1 MQNADSNFTIK
12 YRRQFIAA
20 PQTRISFFSGN
31 PALTE
36 IFRAEKKS
44 AANIRR
50 LFVTDTNVAQ
60 LESVSEFLG
69 NFGFDANALPSEK
82 ADRQKPLVF
91 AGLKEFSGDALVV
104 IPAGEEF
111 KTVENVLAI
120 VRSALDEAFSRK
132 DIFVG
137 IGGGVVTD
145 MTAFAAALYKRGAR
159 CELVPTTLLSMVDAA
174 LGGKSGC
181 DFDDYK
187 NMIGA
192 FFPAER
198 LFVFPEFVQSLSDA
212 EYRSGFAEAFKHALL
227 FDKKLFAE
235 ISSQKEKVKLREK
248 DFVFKMI
255 SKSVEA
261 KARVVQKDMTEKGER
276 MLLNFGHTFAH
287 ALETRAGLGKIS
299 HGDAVGW
306 GIGRA
311 LCVSRNLGLC
321 PQEYTDH
328 VLDLLKFFGWETS
341 ARHSVFSGEDSAE
354 KLLEAMRRDKKNA
367 SKKIRLILQRGLCEN
382 LISEVRDEEILKCL

>member
-1 MQNADSNFTIK
+1 MHEDSIFTIK
-12 YRRQFIAA
+12 YRRQFIAT
-20 PQTRISFFSGN
+20 PRTRIHFFGGDPS
-31 PALTE
+31 LTE
-36 IFRAEKKS
+36 IFLES
-44 AANIRR
+44 AANERR
-50 LFVTDTNVAQ
+50 LFVTDTNVAR
-60 LESVSEFLG
+60 LESVSDFLK
-69 NFGFDANALPSEK
+69 NFAFDAGMISSDK
-82 ADRQKPLVF
+82 AC
-91 AGLKEFSGDALVV
+91 ASFSGQGEFKDDALIV
-104 IPAGEEF
+104 IPAGEAF
-111 KTVENVLAI
+111 KTIESVLAI
-120 VRSALDEAFSRK
+120 VRAALDRAFGRK

-159 CELVPTTLLSMVDAA
+159 CEFVPTTLLAMVDAA

-192 FFPAER
+192 FFPAENI
-198 LFVFPEFVQSLSDA
+198 FVFPQFVQSLSDD
-212 EYRSGFAEAFKHALL
+212 EYRSGFAEAFKQALL

-235 ISSQKEKVKLREK
+235 ISAQKEKVKLRER
-248 DFVFKMI
+248 DFVFKVI

-261 KARVVQKDMTEKGER
+261 KARVVQKDMTEKNER
-276 MLLNFGHTFAH
+276 MLLNLGHTFAH
-287 ALETRAGLGKIS
+287 ALETCAGLGKIS

-321 PQEYTDH
+321 SEEYKNQ
-328 VLDLLKFFGWETS
+328 VLDLIEFFGWERS
-341 ARHSVFSGEDSAE
+341 AKHGVFSGENSAE
-354 KLLEAMRRDKKNA
+354 RLLDAMRRDKKNS

-382 LISEVRDEEILKCL
+382 LICEIGDEEILKCL

>member
-1 MQNADSNFTIK
+1 MHEDSIFTIK
-12 YRRQFIAA
+12 YRRQFIAT
-20 PQTRISFFSGN
+20 PKTRIHFFGGN
-31 PALTE
+31 PSLTE
-36 IFRAEKKS
+36 VFLES
-44 AANIRR
+44 APNERR
-50 LFVTDTNVAQ
+50 LFVTDTNVAR
-60 LESVSEFLG
+60 LESVSDFLK
-69 NFGFDANALPSEK
+69 NFGFEASMIFEDK
-82 ADRQKPLVF
+82 ACAAFLGQ
-91 AGLKEFSGDALVV
+91 GEFKDDALIV
-104 IPAGEEF
+104 IPAGEAF
-111 KTVENVLAI
+111 KTIESVLAI
-120 VRSALDEAFSRK
+120 VRAALDRAFGRK

-192 FFPAER
+192 FFPAEN
-198 LFVFPEFVQSLSDA
+198 LFVFPQFVQSLSDD

-235 ISSQKEKVKLREK
+235 ISAQKEKVKLREK

-261 KARVVQKDMTEKGER
+261 KARVVQKDMTEKNER
-276 MLLNFGHTFAH
+276 MLLNLGHTFAH
-287 ALETRAGLGKIS
+287 ALETCAGLGKIS

-311 LCVSRNLGLC
+311 LCVSCNLGLC
-321 PQEYTDH
+321 SEEYKNQ
-328 VLDLLKFFGWETS
+328 VLDLIEFFGWERN
-341 ARHSVFSGEDSAE
+341 AKHKVFSCENSAE
-354 KLLEAMRRDKKNA
+354 KLLDAMRRDKKNS

-382 LISEVRDEEILKCL
+382 LIRETSDEEILKCL

>member
-12 YRRQFIAA
+12 YKRQFIAT
-20 PQTRISFFSGN
+20 PETRISFFEGN
-31 PALTE
+31 PSLSR
-36 IFRAEKKS
+36 IFLDEKKS
-44 AANIRR
+44 GQKARR
-50 LFVTDTNVAQ
+50 LFVTDTNVAR
-60 LESVSEFLG
+60 LESLSEFLR
-69 NFGFDANALPSEK
+69 NFGFDAKKFSWEKSEK
-82 ADRQKPLVF
+82 SLVF
-91 AGLKEFSGDALVV
+91 AGLEKFAGDALVV

-111 KTVENVLAI
+111 KTAENVLAI

-145 MTAFAAALYKRGAR
+145 MTAFAAAIYKRGAR
-159 CELVPTTLLSMVDAA
+159 CELVPTTLLAMVDAA

-181 DFDDYK
+181 DFDEYK

-227 FDKKLFAE
+227 FDKKLFDE
-235 ISSQKEKVKLREK
+235 ISAQKEKIKLREK
-248 DFVFKMI
+248 NFVFKMI

-261 KARVVQKDMTEKGER
+261 KARVVQKDMTEKNER

-311 LCVSRNLGLC
+311 LCVSCNLGLC
-321 PQEYTDH
+321 SQEYRNQ
-328 VLDLLKFFGWETS
+328 VLDLLEFFGWERD
-341 ARHSVFSGEDSAE
+341 AKHSVFSEENSSE
-354 KLLEAMRRDKKNA
+354 KLLDAMRRDKKNS

-382 LISEVRDEEILKCL
+382 LISEISDEEILKCL

>member
-1 MQNADSNFTIK
+1 MHEDSIFTIK
-12 YRRQFIAA
+12 YRRQFIAT
-20 PQTRISFFSGN
+20 PKTRIHFFGGDPS
-31 PALTE
+31 LTE
-36 IFRAEKKS
+36 IFLES
-44 AANIRR
+44 APNERR
-50 LFVTDTNVAQ
+50 LFVTDTNVAR
-60 LESVSEFLG
+60 LESVSDFLK
-69 NFGFDANALPSEK
+69 NFGFEASMISEDK
-82 ADRQKPLVF
+82 NCA
-91 AGLKEFSGDALVV
+91 AFSGQGEFKDDALIV
-104 IPAGEEF
+104 IPAGEAF
-111 KTVENVLAI
+111 KTIESVLAI
-120 VRSALDEAFSRK
+120 VRAALDRAFGRK

-192 FFPAER
+192 FFPAEN
-198 LFVFPEFVQSLSDA
+198 LFVFPQFVQSLSDD
-212 EYRSGFAEAFKHALL
+212 EYRSGFAEAFKQALL

-235 ISSQKEKVKLREK
+235 ISAQKEKVKLREK

-261 KARVVQKDMTEKGER
+261 KARVVQKDMTEKNER
-276 MLLNFGHTFAH
+276 MLLNLGHTFAH
-287 ALETRAGLGKIS
+287 ALETCAGLGKIS

-311 LCVSRNLGLC
+311 LCVSCNLGLC
-321 PQEYTDH
+321 SEEYKNQ
-328 VLDLLKFFGWETS
+328 VLDLIGFFGWE
-341 ARHSVFSGEDSAE
+341 RNEKHKVFSCENSAE
-354 KLLEAMRRDKKNA
+354 KLLDAMRRDKKNS

-382 LISEVRDEEILKCL
+382 LIREISDEEILKCL

>member
-1 MQNADSNFTIK
+1 MRNEDSNFTIK
-12 YRRQFIAA
+12 YKRQFIAT
-20 PQTRISFFSGN
+20 PETRIHFFGGK
-31 PALTE
+31 PDLAATFLG
-36 IFRAEKKS
+36 EKKS
-44 AANIRR
+44 APATRR
-50 LFVTDTNVAQ
+50 LFVADTNVAR
-60 LESVSEFLG
+60 LESISDFLG
-69 NFGFDANALPSEK
+69 NFGFESGALSADK
-82 ADRQKPLVF
+82 ASTFKGQ
-91 AGLKEFSGDALVV
+91 GEFSGDALIV
-104 IPAGEEF
+104 IPAGEAF
-111 KTVENVLAI
+111 KTIGNVLSI
-120 VRSALDEAFSRK
+120 VRAALDEAFSRK

-159 CELVPTTLLSMVDAA
+159 CELVPTTLLAMVDAA

-181 DFDDYK
+181 DFEDYK

-212 EYRSGFAEAFKHALL
+212 EYRSGFAEAFKAALL
-227 FDKKLFAE
+227 FDKKLFAK

-255 SKSVEA
+255 SRSVEA
-261 KARVVQKDMTEKGER
+261 KARVVQKDMTEKNER
-276 MLLNFGHTFAH
+276 MLLNLGHTFAH
-287 ALETRAGLGKIS
+287 ALETKAGLGKIS

-321 PQEYTDH
+321 SEEYKKE
-328 VLDLLKFFGWETS
+328 VLDLLEFFGWERG
-341 ARHSVFSGEDSAE
+341 AKHGAFQDENSAE
-354 KLLEAMRRDKKNA
+354 KLLDAMRRDKKNS

-382 LISEVRDEEILKCL
+382 LILETCDEEILKCL

>member
-1 MQNADSNFTIK
+1 MHEDSIFTIK
-12 YRRQFIAA
+12 YRRQFIAT
-20 PQTRISFFSGN
+20 PKTRIHFFGGDPS
-31 PALTE
+31 LTE
-36 IFRAEKKS
+36 IFLES
-44 AANIRR
+44 APNERR
-50 LFVTDTNVAQ
+50 LFVTDTNVAR
-60 LESVSEFLG
+60 LESVSDFLK
-69 NFGFDANALPSEK
+69 NFGFDASMISEDK
-82 ADRQKPLVF
+82 AR
-91 AGLKEFSGDALVV
+91 AAFSGQGEFKDDALIV
-104 IPAGEEF
+104 IPAGEAF
-111 KTVENVLAI
+111 KTVESVLAI
-120 VRSALDEAFSRK
+120 VRAALDRAFGRK

-192 FFPAER
+192 FFPAEN
-198 LFVFPEFVQSLSDA
+198 LFVFPQFVQSLSDD

-235 ISSQKEKVKLREK
+235 ISAQKEKVKLREK

-261 KARVVQKDMTEKGER
+261 KARVVQKDMTEKNER
-276 MLLNFGHTFAH
+276 MLLNLGHTFAH
-287 ALETRAGLGKIS
+287 ALETCAGLGKIS

-311 LCVSRNLGLC
+311 LCVSCNLGLC
-321 PQEYTDH
+321 SEEYKNQ
-328 VLDLLKFFGWETS
+328 VLDLIEFFGWEKS
-341 ARHSVFSGEDSAE
+341 AKHGVFSGENSAE
-354 KLLEAMRRDKKNA
+354 KLLDAMRRDKKNS

-382 LISEVRDEEILKCL
+382 LIREISDEEILKCL

>member
-1 MQNADSNFTIK
+1 MHEDSIFTIK
-12 YRRQFIAA
+12 YRRQFIAT
-20 PQTRISFFSGN
+20 PKTRIHFFGGDPS
-31 PALTE
+31 LTE
-36 IFRAEKKS
+36 IFLES
-44 AANIRR
+44 APNERR
-50 LFVTDTNVAQ
+50 LFVTDTNVAR
-60 LESVSEFLG
+60 LESVSDFLK
-69 NFGFDANALPSEK
+69 NFGFDASMISEDK
-82 ADRQKPLVF
+82 TCA
-91 AGLKEFSGDALVV
+91 AFSGKGEFKDDALIV
-104 IPAGEEF
+104 IPAGEAF
-111 KTVENVLAI
+111 KTIESVLAI
-120 VRSALDEAFSRK
+120 VRAALDRAFGRK

-192 FFPAER
+192 FFPAEN
-198 LFVFPEFVQSLSDA
+198 LFVFPQFVQSLSDD

-235 ISSQKEKVKLREK
+235 ISAQKEKVKLREK

-261 KARVVQKDMTEKGER
+261 KARVVQKDMTEKNER
-276 MLLNFGHTFAH
+276 MLLNLGHTFAH
-287 ALETRAGLGKIS
+287 ALETCAGLGKIS

-321 PQEYTDH
+321 SEEYKNQ
-328 VLDLLKFFGWETS
+328 VLDLIEFFGWERN
-341 ARHSVFSGEDSAE
+341 AKHKVFSCENSAE
-354 KLLEAMRRDKKNA
+354 KLLDAMRRDKKNS

-382 LISEVRDEEILKCL
+382 LIREISDEEIFKCL

>member
-1 MQNADSNFTIK
+1 MHEDSIFTIK
-12 YRRQFIAA
+12 YRRQFIAT
-20 PQTRISFFSGN
+20 PRTRIHFFGGDPS
-31 PALTE
+31 LTE
-36 IFRAEKKS
+36 IFLES
-44 AANIRR
+44 AANERR
-50 LFVTDTNVAQ
+50 LFVTDTNVAR
-60 LESVSEFLG
+60 LESVSDFLK
-69 NFGFDANALPSEK
+69 NFAFDAGMISSDK
-82 ADRQKPLVF
+82 AC
-91 AGLKEFSGDALVV
+91 ASFSGQGEFKDDALIV
-104 IPAGEEF
+104 IPAGEAF
-111 KTVENVLAI
+111 KTIESVLAI
-120 VRSALDEAFSRK
+120 VRAALDRAFGRK

-159 CELVPTTLLSMVDAA
+159 CEFVPTTLLAMVDAA

-192 FFPAER
+192 FFPAENI
-198 LFVFPEFVQSLSDA
+198 FVFPQFVQSLSDD
-212 EYRSGFAEAFKHALL
+212 EYRSGFAEAFKQALL

-235 ISSQKEKVKLREK
+235 ISAQKEKVKLRER
-248 DFVFKMI
+248 DFVFKVI

-261 KARVVQKDMTEKGER
+261 KARVVQKDMTEKNER
-276 MLLNFGHTFAH
+276 MLLNLGHTFAH
-287 ALETRAGLGKIS
+287 ALETCAGLGKIS

-321 PQEYTDH
+321 SEEYKNQ
-328 VLDLLKFFGWETS
+328 VLDLIEFFGWERN
-341 ARHSVFSGEDSAE
+341 AKHGVFSGENSAE
-354 KLLEAMRRDKKNA
+354 RLLDAMRRDKKNS

-382 LISEVRDEEILKCL
+382 LICEIGDEEILKCL

>member
-1 MQNADSNFTIK
+1 MHEDSIFTIK
-12 YRRQFIAA
+12 YRRQFIAT
-20 PQTRISFFSGN
+20 PRTRIHFFGGDPS
-31 PALTE
+31 LTE
-36 IFRAEKKS
+36 IFLES
-44 AANIRR
+44 AANARR
-50 LFVTDTNVAQ
+50 LFVTDTNVAR
-60 LESVSEFLG
+60 LESISDFLK
-69 NFGFDANALPSEK
+69 NFGFDASMISSDK
-82 ADRQKPLVF
+82 AC
-91 AGLKEFSGDALVV
+91 ASFSGQGEFKDDALIV
-104 IPAGEEF
+104 IPAGEAF
-111 KTVENVLAI
+111 KTIGSVLAI
-120 VRSALDEAFSRK
+120 VRAALDRAFGRK

-159 CELVPTTLLSMVDAA
+159 CELVPTTLLAMVDAA

-192 FFPAER
+192 FFPAEN
-198 LFVFPEFVQSLSDA
+198 LFVFPQFVQSLSDD
-212 EYRSGFAEAFKHALL
+212 EYRSGFAEAFKQALL

-235 ISSQKEKVKLREK
+235 ISAQKEKVKLREK

-261 KARVVQKDMTEKGER
+261 KARVVQKDMTEKNER
-276 MLLNFGHTFAH
+276 MLLNLGHTFAH
-287 ALETRAGLGKIS
+287 ALETCAGLGKIS

-321 PQEYTDH
+321 SEEYKNQ
-328 VLDLLKFFGWETS
+328 VLDLIGFFGWERG
-341 ARHSVFSGEDSAE
+341 AKHKVFSGENSAE
-354 KLLEAMRRDKKNA
+354 ILLDAMRRDKKNS

-382 LISEVRDEEILKCL
+382 LICEIGDEEILKCL

>member
-1 MQNADSNFTIK
+1 MHEDSIFTIK
-12 YRRQFIAA
+12 YRRQFIAT
-20 PQTRISFFSGN
+20 PKTRIHFFGGDPS
-31 PALTE
+31 LTE
-36 IFRAEKKS
+36 IFLECS
-44 AANIRR
+44 PNERR
-50 LFVTDTNVAQ
+50 LFVTDTNVAR
-60 LESVSEFLG
+60 LESVSDFLK
-69 NFGFDANALPSEK
+69 NFGFEASMISEDK
-82 ADRQKPLVF
+82 NCAV
-91 AGLKEFSGDALVV
+91 FSGQGEFKDDALIV
-104 IPAGEEF
+104 IPAGEAF
-111 KTVENVLAI
+111 KTIESVLAI
-120 VRSALDEAFSRK
+120 VRAALDRAFGRK

-192 FFPAER
+192 FFPAEN
-198 LFVFPEFVQSLSDA
+198 LFVFPQFVQSLSDD
-212 EYRSGFAEAFKHALL
+212 EYRSGFAEAFKQALL

-235 ISSQKEKVKLREK
+235 ISAQKEKVKLREK

-261 KARVVQKDMTEKGER
+261 KARVVQKDMTEKNER
-276 MLLNFGHTFAH
+276 MLLNLGHTFAH
-287 ALETRAGLGKIS
+287 ALETCAGLGKIS

-311 LCVSRNLGLC
+311 LCVSCNLGLC
-321 PQEYTDH
+321 SEEYKNQ
-328 VLDLLKFFGWETS
+328 VLDLIEFFGWERN
-341 ARHSVFSGEDSAE
+341 AKHKVFSCEKSAE
-354 KLLEAMRRDKKNA
+354 KLLDAMRRDKKNS

-382 LISEVRDEEILKCL
+382 LIREISDEEILKCL

>member
-1 MQNADSNFTIK
+1 MHEDSIFTIK
-12 YRRQFIAA
+12 YRRQFIAT
-20 PQTRISFFSGN
+20 PKTRIHFFGGN
-31 PALTE
+31 PSLTE
-36 IFRAEKKS
+36 IFLES
-44 AANIRR
+44 APNERR
-50 LFVTDTNVAQ
+50 LFVTDTNVAR
-60 LESVSEFLG
+60 LESVSDFLN
-69 NFGFDANALPSEK
+69 NFGFDASMISEDK
-82 ADRQKPLVF
+82 AC
-91 AGLKEFSGDALVV
+91 AAFSGQGEFKDDALIV
-104 IPAGEEF
+104 IPAGEAF
-111 KTVENVLAI
+111 KTIESVLAI
-120 VRSALDEAFSRK
+120 VRAALDRAFGRK

-192 FFPAER
+192 FCPAEN
-198 LFVFPEFVQSLSDA
+198 LFVFPQFVQSLSDD
-212 EYRSGFAEAFKHALL
+212 EYRSGFAEAFKQTLL

-235 ISSQKEKVKLREK
+235 ISAQKEKVKLREK

-261 KARVVQKDMTEKGER
+261 KARVVQKDMIEKNER
-276 MLLNFGHTFAH
+276 MLLNLGHTFAH
-287 ALETRAGLGKIS
+287 ALETCAGLGKIS

-311 LCVSRNLGLC
+311 LCVSCNLGLC
-321 PQEYTDH
+321 SEEYKNQ
-328 VLDLLKFFGWETS
+328 VLDLIEFFGWERN
-341 ARHSVFSGEDSAE
+341 AKHKVFSCENSAE
-354 KLLEAMRRDKKNA
+354 KLLDAMRRDKKNS

-382 LISEVRDEEILKCL
+382 LIRETIDEEILKCL

>member
-1 MQNADSNFTIK
+1 MHEDSVFTIK
-12 YRRQFIAA
+12 YRRQFIAT
-20 PQTRISFFSGN
+20 PKTRIHFFGGN
-31 PALTE
+31 PSLTE
-36 IFRAEKKS
+36 IFLES
-44 AANIRR
+44 APNERR
-50 LFVTDTNVAQ
+50 LFVTDTNVAR
-60 LESVSEFLG
+60 LESVSDFLR
-69 NFGFDANALPSEK
+69 NFGFDASMVS
-82 ADRQKPLVF
+82 ADKIENGNCLVF
-91 AGLKEFSGDALVV
+91 AGADGLFKDDALIV
-104 IPAGEEF
+104 IPAGEAF

-120 VRSALDEAFSRK
+120 VRAALGRAFGRK

-159 CELVPTTLLSMVDAA
+159 CEFVPTTLLAMVDAA

-181 DFDDYK
+181 DFDEYK

-192 FFPAER
+192 FFPAEN
-198 LFVFPEFVQSLSDA
+198 LFVFPQFVQSLSDD
-212 EYRSGFAEAFKHALL
+212 EYRSGFAEAFKQALL

-235 ISSQKEKVKLREK
+235 ISAQKEKVKLREK

-261 KARVVQKDMTEKGER
+261 KARVVQKDMTEKNER
-276 MLLNFGHTFAH
+276 MLLNLGHTFAH
-287 ALETRAGLGKIS
+287 ALETCAGLGKIS

-321 PQEYTDH
+321 SEEYKNQ
-328 VLDLLKFFGWETS
+328 VLDLIEFFGWERN
-341 ARHSVFSGEDSAE
+341 AKHSVFFCENSAE
-354 KLLEAMRRDKKNA
+354 RLLDAMRRDKKNS
-367 SKKIRLILQRGLCEN
+367 SKKVRLILQRGLCEN
-382 LISEVRDEEILKCL
+382 LICEVSDEEILKCL

>member
-1 MQNADSNFTIK
+1 MQNADSSFTIK

-20 PQTRISFFSGN
+20 PQTRISFFSGK

-36 IFRAEKKS
+36 IFRGEKKS
-44 AANIRR
+44 DANARR
-50 LFVTDTNVAQ
+50 LFVTDTNVAR
-60 LESVSEFLG
+60 LESVSDF
-69 NFGFDANALPSEK
+69 FGKFGMDADALSSEK
-82 ADRQKPLVF
+82 SAKPLAF
-91 AGLKEFSGDALVV
+91 AGQEEFSGDALVV

-145 MTAFAAALYKRGAR
+145 MTAFAAAIYKRGAR

-227 FDKKLFAE
+227 FDKKLFDE

-261 KARVVQKDMTEKGER
+261 KARVVQKDMTEKRER

-311 LCVSRNLGLC
+311 LCVSCNLGLC
-321 PQEYTDH
+321 PQEYKDQ
-328 VLDLLKFFGWETS
+328 VLDLLEFFGWEIS
-341 ARHSVFSGEDSAE
+341 AKHSVFSGEDSAE
-354 KLLEAMRRDKKNA
+354 KLLEAMRRDKKNS
-367 SKKIRLILQRGLCEN
+367 SKKIRLILQCGLCEN
-382 LISEVRDEEILKCL
+382 LIREISDEEILKCL

>member
-1 MQNADSNFTIK
+1 MHEDSIFTIK
-12 YRRQFIAA
+12 YRRQFIAT
-20 PQTRISFFSGN
+20 PRTRIHFFGGDPS
-31 PALTE
+31 LTE
-36 IFRAEKKS
+36 IFLES
-44 AANIRR
+44 AANARR
-50 LFVTDTNVAQ
+50 LFVTDTNVAR
-60 LESVSEFLG
+60 LESISDFLK
-69 NFGFDANALPSEK
+69 NFGFDASMISSDK
-82 ADRQKPLVF
+82 AC
-91 AGLKEFSGDALVV
+91 ASFSGQGEFKDDALIV
-104 IPAGEEF
+104 IPAGEAF
-111 KTVENVLAI
+111 KTIGNVLAI
-120 VRSALDEAFSRK
+120 VRAALDRAFGRK

-159 CELVPTTLLSMVDAA
+159 CELVPTTLLAMVDAA

-192 FFPAER
+192 FFPAEN
-198 LFVFPEFVQSLSDA
+198 LFVFPQFVQSLSDD
-212 EYRSGFAEAFKHALL
+212 EYRSGFAEAFKQALL

-235 ISSQKEKVKLREK
+235 ISAQKEKVRLRER

-261 KARVVQKDMTEKGER
+261 KARVVQKDMTEKNER
-276 MLLNFGHTFAH
+276 MLLNLGHTFAH
-287 ALETRAGLGKIS
+287 ALETCAGLGKIS

-306 GIGRA
+306 GIGRT

-321 PQEYTDH
+321 SEEYKNQ
-328 VLDLLKFFGWETS
+328 VLDLIGFFGWERN
-341 ARHSVFSGEDSAE
+341 AKHGVFSGENSAE
-354 KLLEAMRRDKKNA
+354 RLLDAMRRDKKNS

-382 LISEVRDEEILKCL
+382 LICEISDEEILKCL

>member
-1 MQNADSNFTIK
+1 MHEDSIFTIK
-12 YRRQFIAA
+12 YRRQFIAT
-20 PQTRISFFSGN
+20 PKTRIHFFGGDPS
-31 PALTE
+31 LTE
-36 IFRAEKKS
+36 IFLES
-44 AANIRR
+44 APNERR
-50 LFVTDTNVAQ
+50 LFVTDTNVAR
-60 LESVSEFLG
+60 LESVSDFLN
-69 NFGFDANALPSEK
+69 NFGFDANSISSDKNCA
-82 ADRQKPLVF
+82 V
-91 AGLKEFSGDALVV
+91 FSGQGEFKDDALIV
-104 IPAGEEF
+104 IPAGEAF
-111 KTVENVLAI
+111 KTIESVLAI
-120 VRSALDEAFSRK
+120 VRAALDRAFGRK

-192 FFPAER
+192 FFPAEN
-198 LFVFPEFVQSLSDA
+198 LFVFPQFVQSLSDD

-227 FDKKLFAE
+227 FDKKLFAG
-235 ISSQKEKVKLREK
+235 ISAQKEKVKLREK

-261 KARVVQKDMTEKGER
+261 KARVVQKDMTEKNER
-276 MLLNFGHTFAH
+276 MLLNLGHTFAH
-287 ALETRAGLGKIS
+287 ALETCAGLGKIS

-321 PQEYTDH
+321 SEEYKNQ
-328 VLDLLKFFGWETS
+328 VLDLIEFFGWERN
-341 ARHSVFSGEDSAE
+341 AKHKVFSCENSAE
-354 KLLEAMRRDKKNA
+354 KLLDAMRRDKKNS

-382 LISEVRDEEILKCL
+382 LIREISDEEILKCL

>member
-1 MQNADSNFTIK
+1 MHEDSIFTIK
-12 YRRQFIAA
+12 YRRQFIAT
-20 PQTRISFFSGN
+20 PRTRIHFFGGN

-36 IFRAEKKS
+36 TFLGEKKS
-44 AANIRR
+44 APNARR
-50 LFVTDTNVAQ
+50 LFVTDTNVAR
-60 LESVSEFLG
+60 LESVSDFLK
-69 NFGFDANALPSEK
+69 NFAFDASMISADK
-82 ADRQKPLVF
+82 ACAV
-91 AGLKEFSGDALVV
+91 FSGQGELFKDDALIV
-104 IPAGEEF
+104 IPAGEAF
-111 KTVENVLAI
+111 KTIESVLAI
-120 VRSALDEAFSRK
+120 VRAALDRAFGRK

-192 FFPAER
+192 FFPAEN
-198 LFVFPEFVQSLSDA
+198 LFVFPQFVQSLSDD
-212 EYRSGFAEAFKHALL
+212 EYRSGFAEAFKEALL

-235 ISSQKEKVKLREK
+235 ISAQKEKVKLREK

-261 KARVVQKDMTEKGER
+261 KARVVQKDMTEKNER
-276 MLLNFGHTFAH
+276 MLLNLGHTFAH
-287 ALETRAGLGKIS
+287 ALETCAGLGKIS

-321 PQEYTDH
+321 SEEYKNQ
-328 VLDLLKFFGWETS
+328 VLDLIEFFGWERN
-341 ARHSVFSGEDSAE
+341 AKHKVFSGADSAE
-354 KLLEAMRRDKKNA
+354 KLLDAMRRDKKNS

-382 LISEVRDEEILKCL
+382 LICEIGDEEILKCL